1 MEITGCMF
9 VKSHMFIET
18 YGWVVAVY
26 VQFYRKGARMD
37 RFQVG
42 YSLFDN
48 ETPDSRTCREGKE
61 YIFWNSYKSFS
72 TVSIDK

>member
-9 VKSHMFIET
+9 VKSHMLIET

-26 VQFYRKGARMD
+26 VQFYRKRARMD

-42 YSLFDN
+42 YSLF
-48 ETPDSRTCREGKE
+48 R
-61 YIFWNSYKSFS
+61 
-72 TVSIDK
+72 

>member
-26 VQFYRKGARMD
+26 VQFYRKRARMD

-48 ETPDSRTCREGKE
+48 ETPDSLTMYGRQRVYFLEF
-61 YIFWNSYKSFS
+61 I
-72 TVSIDK
+72 

>member
-9 VKSHMFIET
+9 VKSHMLIET

-26 VQFYRKGARMD
+26 VQFYRKRARMD

-42 YSLFDN
+42 YSLLLLIVFA
-48 ETPDSRTCREGKE
+48 EFYLE
-61 YIFWNSYKSFS
+61 
-72 TVSIDK
+72 